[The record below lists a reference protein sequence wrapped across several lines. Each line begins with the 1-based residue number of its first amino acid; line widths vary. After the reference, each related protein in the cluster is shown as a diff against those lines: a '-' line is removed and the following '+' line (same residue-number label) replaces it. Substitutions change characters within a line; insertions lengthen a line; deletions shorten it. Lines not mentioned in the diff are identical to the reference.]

1 MVHSGS
7 FFCGIFLF
15 LYNSLLR
22 FWVKTCYR
30 FIPFSG
36 GPRKCVGDQFAL
48 MEAIVAL
55 AIFLQHM
62 NFELVPDQNV
72 SMTTG
77 ATIHTTN
84 VRLYNCFFVMSIPN
98 RYSGRNN
105 EFSISDLFLCFANLS
120 VCKRGMR
127 VKGNVKWPFNSRKCF
142 ILFSVFTF
150 NCLNITCFHLVA
162 CFQNWSLFKQLNSTN
177 FWKQK
182 TNKNKVTFL

>member
-1 MVHSGS
+1 MVHSAY

-15 LYNSLLR
+15 LYLSLLK

-62 NFELVPDQNV
+62 NFELVPDQNI

-84 VRLYNCFFVMSIPN
+84 VRLYNFFFVIGFLQVTCL
-98 RYSGRNN
+98 YVLQLCLQEGFFFFFF
-105 EFSISDLFLCFANLS
+105 FSIS
-120 VCKRGMR
+120 KTKYIYY
-127 VKGNVKWPFNSRKCF
+127 KGKMDRHQCLQECDETKRKCQGSIYF
-142 ILFSVFTF
+142 EKMFS
-150 NCLNITCFHLVA
+150 ISISCFD
-162 CFQNWSLFKQLNSTN
+162 F
-177 FWKQK
+177 
-182 TNKNKVTFL
+182 